1 MAEREPHEP
10 LPPHA
15 PLTNYYGSDPER
27 GQYVHDLFNR
37 TAHHYNTI
45 ERIFLG
51 GGLLYR
57 RCSLRFNGLRPG
69 MKVLD
74 VATGTGAVL
83 KGAVREVGP
92 TGRVFGV
99 DPNPGMLRE
108 NRKEN
113 DGPLTHGVAQ
123 ALPFAS
129 GIFDFVTMGIAL
141 RHVSDLKATFSEYA
155 RVLKPGGRVW
165 LLEGHVARSRIGHAL
180 TKLVWAKL
188 VPGLTFLFTRDRDA
202 KLLMDY
208 YWDTIDQCVPPEQI
222 VEAMRDAGFEHAR
235 MRITLPGAFCEYKG
249 QKAAANAD
257 LLERVREER
266 GTDPG

>member
-1 MAEREPHEP
+1 MLNYNMVNMRYEPYPLAVLRPALDPSLYNELADNFPDERLFGSLPKFPYKLSLSEKWEPD
-10 LPPHA
+10 
-15 PLTNYYGSDPER
+15 N
-27 GQYVHDLFNR
+27 
-37 TAHHYNTI
+37 
-45 ERIFLG
+45 
-51 GGLLYR
+51 YR
-57 RCSLRFNGLRPG
+57 RF
-69 MKVLD
+69 
-74 VATGTGAVL
+74 
-83 KGAVREVGP
+83 
-92 TGRVFGV
+92 
-99 DPNPGMLRE
+99 LRE